1 MVAVRDFRDLPYFPS
16 GCSNPDYCLCS
27 EIQNYIMFVVAM
39 LKSRLSPGFEA
50 SKIYLVRFRDVQIPC
65 IVATRASWS
74 NCLHRWDTQILR
86 MAARI
91 APHIAAS

>member
-65 IVATRASWS
+65 KLLLLGLHGLIVFIAGILKFCAWLRA
-74 NCLHRWDTQILR
+74 
-86 MAARI
+86 
-91 APHIAAS
+91 